1 MEACLFDRFVLFGEF
16 FGRSAEQSF
25 LSAICISLTT
35 LSKIF
40 HDIMGPGWKLVYLI
54 DLFSLA
60 NREFFGH
67 LRVGRPKLPGSLIR
81 LRESVF
87 NLWRDSKEALGF
99 SERTVSLQNSCYIE
113 GEVCCSTE
121 QLHHLCTCTPLVPL
135 LT

>member
-1 MEACLFDRFVLFGEF
+1 
-16 FGRSAEQSF
+16 
-25 LSAICISLTT
+25 
-35 LSKIF
+35 
-40 HDIMGPGWKLVYLI
+40 MGPGWKLVYLI

-87 NLWRDSKEALGF
+87 NLWRDTKEALGF

-113 GEVCCSTE
+113 SEVCCSTE
-121 QLHHLCTCTPLVPL
+121 QLHHLCTYTPLVPL
-135 LT
+135 LTSNYFPVLPIHVPRQHSYLIFFPFLIRSNTIRESTVQNI